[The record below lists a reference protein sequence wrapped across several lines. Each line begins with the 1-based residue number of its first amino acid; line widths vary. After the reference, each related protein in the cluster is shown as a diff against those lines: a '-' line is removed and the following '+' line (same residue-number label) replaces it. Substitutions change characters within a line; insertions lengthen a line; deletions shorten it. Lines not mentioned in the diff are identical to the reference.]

1 MTRRASGLTQASLS
15 SAWARD
21 VQRSSLLLLGLGGA
35 ALLFALSRTEQ
46 GAQLASDAVETLAVS
61 AQRLLPKGIR
71 NKNPGNLRFIARSPW
86 NGQVADD
93 GTGFG
98 VYSSMALGV
107 RASARQLL
115 KYQSQGARTVRE
127 VIAKW
132 APATEN
138 HTESYIKTV
147 AAGLGVAADQRIDV
161 SVVLPELVQW
171 IFRVEVGA
179 AGLAAAAL
187 AAAPE
192 DRLTTA
198 NIRAW
203 VRL

>member
-1 MTRRASGLTQASLS
+1 
-15 SAWARD
+15 

-46 GAQLASDAVETLAVS
+46 GAQLASDAVESLAVS
-61 AQRLLPKGIR
+61 LLPKGIR
-71 NKNPGNLRFIARSPW
+71 NRNPGNLRFIARSPW
-86 NGQVADD
+86 NGQIGQD

-127 VIAKW
+127 IIAKW
-132 APATEN
+132 APASEN

-161 SVVLPELVQW
+161 SVMLPELAQW

-187 AAAPE
+187 AASPE
-192 DRLTTA
+192 DRLTTE